1 MVRNRRHNTGIDW
14 LKRHVRTIFV
24 EFNEQEQALYND
36 IENWRGQ
43 DAFTSAFSSLT
54 LKREACSSREA
65 VYYSLKKHVE
75 KDRNENDYIKD
86 PHIDVLMDKINHIP
100 FNSKAT
106 KALELIK
113 EIDDK
118 VVIFT
123 EYRASQMYLQW
134 FYNNTVFL
142 LSHSAADLNAGRKIG

>member
-14 LKRHVRTIFV
+14 PKRHVRTILLSLM
-24 EFNEQEQALYND
+24 NKNKLYND

-75 KDRNENDYIKD
+75 KNRKKTTLYKR
-86 PHIDVLMDKINHIP
+86 
-100 FNSKAT
+100 ST
-106 KALELIK
+106 
-113 EIDDK
+113 
-118 VVIFT
+118 
-123 EYRASQMYLQW
+123 YRCANGQ
-134 FYNNTVFL
+134 N
-142 LSHSAADLNAGRKIG
+142 

>member
-1 MVRNRRHNTGIDW
+1 MAEETCTYN
-14 LKRHVRTIFV
+14 FV

-75 KDRNENDYIKD
+75 KRQKENEHYIKD